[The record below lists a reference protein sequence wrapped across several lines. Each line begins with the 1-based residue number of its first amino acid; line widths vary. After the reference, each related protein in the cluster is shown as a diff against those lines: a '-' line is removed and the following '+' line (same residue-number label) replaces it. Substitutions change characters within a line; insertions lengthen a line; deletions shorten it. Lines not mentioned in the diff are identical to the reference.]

1 MADCTQFLW
10 ENRLDGCQIFG
21 WFGFKKTESK
31 PNFFPHMSL
40 GKLFKH
46 SCRVIKQ
53 YNLVLATWW

>member
-1 MADCTQFLW
+1 MQFLW
-10 ENRLDGCQIFG
+10 ENRLDGGQIFG

-53 YNLVLATWW
+53 YNLALATWW